1 MTIQKT
7 EGVAYTVTANGV
19 ELKANKD
26 GKYIYPYNSKV
37 EVKAS
42 ALEGY
47 FFAEDAVTEWT
58 WDSHDTAMDPACKT
72 APSTPEATKPKKK
85 LAKTGA
91 EVASL
96 VALSAVLLLAG
107 GALTARKFM

>member
-19 ELKANKD
+19 QLKANKD
-26 GKYIYPYNSKV
+26 GNYNYPYNSKV

-42 ALEGY
+42 ALDGY
-47 FFAEDAVTEWT
+47 FFADDAVAEWT
-58 WDSHDTAMDPACKT
+58 WDSHDTAMDPACKP
-72 APSTPEATKPKKK
+72 AEPKKK
-85 LAKTGA
+85 IAKTGA

-96 VALSAVLLLAG
+96 VGLSAVLLLAG
-107 GALTARKFM
+107 GVLTARKFM